1 MNTKLLVKEYT
12 KMNELEKLQFRV
24 DELEKLV
31 DFLVFSDRYIFQKK
45 IQMLDG
51 RDIQLGTSVG
61 TKIGTETTQ
70 KIAFFNATPVI
81 QQSTISDPAGQANDL
96 DSEARTAINSLID
109 RLQAF
114 GFIA

>member
-1 MNTKLLVKEYT
+1 MPTEQEQRIREIIQEELATFVSKE
-12 KMNELEKLQFRV
+12 KF
-24 DELEKLV
+24 
-31 DFLVFSDRYIFQKK
+31 IFQKHL
-45 IQMLDG
+45 QLFDG
-51 RDIQLGTSVG
+51 RNIQAGKGVG
-61 TKIGTETTQ
+61 TKIGTETSQ